1 MIKDSRDLPRDD
13 YRFHSHQRFVSL
25 RWSALVSEREKVY
38 LAPVLFVQ
46 VWVGETPENEVD
58 SWRDTNRV
66 FKQQRF
72 WATHVKRKW
81 AFFSFKIPWRYQICI
96 AKFLCC
102 YRDDLPQKK
111 LLKITSQECNKS
123 TSGLRA
129 SLTRKPRRC
138 LNPLVFRTIFVFY
151 EFMFSRWYWGFLN
164 SHSRKELT
172 RTTSNCSTDKMR
184 LHPLWVC
191 TQVTSYLHLL
201 EYDHHLTRC
210 SSFLRLITRLIFLDS
225 RPHIPHRGPHVSIK
239 I

>member
-1 MIKDSRDLPRDD
+1 MRLTVGVTRIEFLSSNVFERRTSKGSEPFSLLKYLDATK
-13 YRFHSHQRFVSL
+13 FVLLSFY
-25 RWSALVSEREKVY
+25 AVI
-38 LAPVLFVQ
+38 
-46 VWVGETPENEVD
+46 ET
-58 SWRDTNRV
+58 
-66 FKQQRF
+66 
-72 WATHVKRKW
+72 
-81 AFFSFKIPWRYQICI
+81 ICH
-96 AKFLCC
+96 K
-102 YRDDLPQKK
+102 KK

-138 LNPLVFRTIFVFY
+138 LNPLVFRAIFVFY

-172 RTTSNCSTDKMR
+172 RTTFNCSTEKMR
-184 LHPLWVC
+184 LHPPWVC